1 MTSISKLVLT
11 LDSNKFKIE
20 HFCSGTRLQWSRNGF
35 NFQRL
40 VWEVLFDLALS
51 LTCDHF
57 SFCVS
62 SFIMIFFTFPPPPFP
77 PQISTVNAWLH
88 LKKWRKRFVFWEGSH
103 DLKFWRFLEVVARC
117 YRQLRLRGE
126 SQQLDWFNT
135 EFSNSCW
142 LFERFMWSFL
152 KIVDVDSQHYLWQYF
167 EDGSTQRSCVSRF
180 RVPYK

>member
-1 MTSISKLVLT
+1 MERAYSGRETDLIFSGLSG
-11 LDSNKFKIE
+11 KFCLIWP
-20 HFCSGTRLQWSRNGF
+20 FLLRVIILCVFLYY
-35 NFQRL
+35 NFFHLRPP
-40 VWEVLFDLALS
+40 FP
-51 LTCDHF
+51 
-57 SFCVS
+57 
-62 SFIMIFFTFPPPPFP
+62 PPPPFP
-77 PQISTVNAWLH
+77 PQISTVNAWLP

-142 LFERFMWSFL
+142 LFERFMWCFL